1 MPTIRAAMSVI
12 PHGGPAIAIFV
23 GCLFVAVVAAVVA
36 MEMKR
41 KPVPWAATSFVVC
54 LVVLSAG
61 VDVLTH

>member
-1 MPTIRAAMSVI
+1 MSTSHAAMSVI

-23 GCLFVAVVAAVVA
+23 GAVFVAVVAAVVA

-41 KPVPWAATSFVVC
+41 KPVPWAATSFAVC

-61 VDVLTH
+61 VDVLAH